1 MYHFQFAPQFDNARQ
16 HDAHELA
23 SFLIDGIHEDL
34 NRIHLKAA
42 TATSNIVNVVGVG
55 SSNSGATNST
65 GAMDGK
71 TLLLKIWQQHLI
83 RNDSIISS
91 TTFKACTGHHSHV
104 HTATINPQNSTFTP
118 LYP

>member
-1 MYHFQFAPQFDNARQ
+1 MNHFLFGPQFDNARQ
-16 HDAHELA
+16 HDAQELA

-34 NRIHLKAA
+34 NRIHLNAA

-65 GAMDGK
+65 GAMDEKRLFSRYGSN
-71 TLLLKIWQQHLI
+71 TSFATIVP
-83 RNDSIISS
+83 SS
-91 TTFKACTGHHSHV
+91 TTFNACTGHRSHV